1 MHILKIQLSC
11 RWISMNLNRIA
22 WQTRKGEWD
31 ILACIVQQ
39 LYLEF
44 RRLRTF
50 GKPNKSIITNS
61 LW

>member
-1 MHILKIQLSC
+1 LSC